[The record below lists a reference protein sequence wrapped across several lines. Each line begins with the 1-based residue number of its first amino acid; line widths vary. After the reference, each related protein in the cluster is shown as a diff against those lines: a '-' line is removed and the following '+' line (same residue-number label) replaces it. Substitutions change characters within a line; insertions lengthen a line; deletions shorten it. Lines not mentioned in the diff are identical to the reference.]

1 MKFLAIIFSGLSCNT
16 DKRQEIS
23 LLGRYAMLAGKQ
35 LLADIA

>member
-1 MKFLAIIFSGLSCNT
+1 MKFLTIIFSGLLCNT

-23 LLGRYAMLAGKQ
+23 LLGCYAVLAGKK